1 MKSTG
6 KEVKNKGLW
15 SDSGRRK
22 DKNSLV
28 KDIKSH
34 GYTEKA
40 VKQCGMRYLGPHFY
54 GNWSPD
60 RALND
65 DGTCADADVNYATQ
79 FSDRNV
85 RYWYLGMCRAL
96 VFSSII
102 AEILSSSRRK
112 LNMNHEL

>member
-60 RALND
+60 RALNH
-65 DGTCADADVNYATQ
+65 DGTCTDADVNYATQ

-85 RYWYLGMCRAL
+85 RYWYLGMCRVIVPL
-96 VFSSII
+96 QKYSCHTFI
-102 AEILSSSRRK
+102 
-112 LNMNHEL
+112 